1 MKTILRP
8 PTPVPPPSEEVHVTC
23 TSYGGFVHLHTMT
36 PGRRSCNYSFDP
48 AQAVKL
54 WRCLMGEC
62 TTALA
67 DDIHDDT
74 MKLWNHVDPKLGD
87 LWEFIDASG
96 ERRFCLDA
104 DQALALAWAIK
115 KCCSAALTEVEHGK

>member
-8 PTPVPPPSEEVHVTC
+8 PTPVPPPSEEVTVLC
-23 TSYGGFVHLHTMT
+23 TFGGRLVHLHMISD
-36 PGRRSCNYSFDP
+36 GWARDYSFDP

-67 DDIHDDT
+67 DDVHDDT
-74 MKLWNHVDPKLGD
+74 MKLWNHVDPELGD
-87 LWEFIDASG
+87 LWEFLDASG

-104 DQALALAWAIK
+104 NQALALAWAIK
-115 KCCSAALTEVEHGK
+115 ECCSAALTEVERGK

>member
-1 MKTILRP
+1 MKTMLRP
-8 PTPVPPPSEEVHVTC
+8 PTPVPPSEEVTVLC
-23 TSYGGFVHLHTMT
+23 TFGGRLVHLHMISD
-36 PGRRSCNYSFDP
+36 RWARDYSFDP

-67 DDIHDDT
+67 DDVHDDT
-74 MKLWNHVDPKLGD
+74 MKLWHHVDPKLGD
-87 LWEFIDASG
+87 LWEFADASG

-104 DQALALAWAIK
+104 DQAMALAWAIK
-115 KCCSAALTEVEHGK
+115 ECCSAALTEVERGK

>member
-8 PTPVPPPSEEVHVTC
+8 PAPVPPPIEEVTVLC
-23 TSYGGFVHLHTMT
+23 TYGGRLVHLYMISD
-36 PGRRSCNYSFDP
+36 GWARDYSFDP

-67 DDIHDDT
+67 DDVHDDT

-115 KCCSAALTEVEHGK
+115 ECCSAALTEVEHGK

>member
-8 PTPVPPPSEEVHVTC
+8 PTPVPPPSEEVTVLC
-23 TSYGGFVHLHTMT
+23 SSGGRLVHLHMISDTWS
-36 PGRRSCNYSFDP
+36 RDYSFDP

-54 WRCLMGEC
+54 WRCLMGEES
-62 TTALA
+62 TVTP
-67 DDIHDDT
+67 DDVHDDT

-115 KCCSAALTEVEHGK
+115 DCCSAALSGVEYGE